1 MRVSDL
7 LPNLVANKTK
17 IIKPTE
23 YCEELVVATFLPAV
37 VVNDGQKS
45 QCIKT
50 IPFIVLLYPLS
61 IIIQNIIHSCFL
73 SWHECEKYYYRNAQ
87 TAEGKVKN

>member
-1 MRVSDL
+1 MLS
-7 LPNLVANKTK
+7 NLVANKTK
-17 IIKPTE
+17 IIKPAE
-23 YCEELVVATFLPAV
+23 YCEELVAATFLPAV

-61 IIIQNIIHSCFL
+61 IVIVIQNIIYSCFL
-73 SWHECEKYYYRNAQ
+73 SWHECEKYYHNAQ

>member
-1 MRVSDL
+1 MLS
-7 LPNLVANKTK
+7 NLVANKTK

-87 TAEGKVKN
+87 TAERKVKN